1 MTQNQSQKSFLS
13 KNKIMIFTL
22 SLILSLLFS
31 NSEKYTLVVSFDGFR
46 YDYINRVPTPNF
58 DKFINGGVMASSLS
72 PVFPSLTFPNHYSLA
87 TGYHVDKHK
96 ILGNKFFSKTLNKE
110 YSMRDSKAV
119 QNGQFYGMEPI
130 WVTAEKNDIL
140 SATYFWIGSEAEING
155 YRPTIY
161 KKYDGSVKFK
171 SRVDSVIS
179 WYNLPFEQ
187 RPKLTMLYFSEPD
200 YTGHEYGPNSNEVN
214 KSVMEMDSIFGYLID
229 ELSRT
234 KVYKNLDIIVVS
246 DHGMSDVS
254 LDKVILL
261 DTFIDLDKYKVIPS
275 FAVTHLWNLND
286 DEDISRIFDSENNVQ
301 IFKKGHFPKKYHFS
315 NSDSPDYLI
324 VADLG
329 WSLTTS
335 QKLNQSKS
343 FPGGMHG
350 YDSNYLEMHG
360 IFFANGPSFKSGV
373 RIDSFE
379 NINLYPII
387 CKTLEIPPYKENMFW
402 DYNLLNNSIIFK

>member
-1 MTQNQSQKSFLS
+1 MRYKLFC
-13 KNKIMIFTL
+13 IF
-22 SLILSLLFS
+22 ILSLVFPS
-31 NSEKYTLVVSFDGFR
+31 SDKYTLVVSFDGFR
-46 YDYINRVPTPNF
+46 HDYINRVPTPNF
-58 DKFINGGVMASSLS
+58 DKFINGGVIASSLS

-87 TGYHVDKHK
+87 TGYHADEHK
-96 ILGNKFFSKTLNKE
+96 ILGNKFFSKTLNKD

-130 WVTAEKNDIL
+130 WVTAEKNNIL

-179 WYNLPFEQ
+179 WFRLPIEQ

-214 KSVMEMDSIFGYLID
+214 RSVIEMDSIFGYLID

-286 DEDISRIFDSENNVQ
+286 DEDISNIFDNENNVQ
-301 IFKKGHFPKKYHFS
+301 IFKKGQFPKKYHFS

-387 CKTLEIPPYKENMFW
+387 CKTLEIPPYKENVYW

>member
-1 MTQNQSQKSFLS
+1 MRYKLFC
-13 KNKIMIFTL
+13 IF
-22 SLILSLLFS
+22 ILSLVFPS
-31 NSEKYTLVVSFDGFR
+31 SDKYTLVVSFDGFR
-46 YDYINRVPTPNF
+46 HDYINRVPTPNF
-58 DKFINGGVMASSLS
+58 DKFIHGGVMASSLS

-87 TGYHVDKHK
+87 TGYHANEHK
-96 ILGNKFFSKTLNKE
+96 ILGNKFFSKTLNKD

-130 WVTAEKNDIL
+130 WVTAEKNNIL

-179 WYNLPFEQ
+179 WFSLPIEQ

-214 KSVMEMDSIFGYLID
+214 RSVIEMDSIFGYLID

-286 DEDISRIFDSENNVQ
+286 DEDISNIFDNENNVQ
-301 IFKKGHFPKKYHFS
+301 IFKKGQFPKKYHFS

-387 CKTLEIPPYKENMFW
+387 CKTLEIPPYKENVYW

>member
-1 MTQNQSQKSFLS
+1 MRYKLFC
-13 KNKIMIFTL
+13 IF
-22 SLILSLLFS
+22 ILSLVFPS
-31 NSEKYTLVVSFDGFR
+31 SDKYTLVVSFDGFR
-46 YDYINRVPTPNF
+46 HDYINRVPTPNF

-87 TGYHVDKHK
+87 TGYHVNEHK
-96 ILGNKFFSKTLNKE
+96 ILGNKFFSKTLNKD

-130 WVTAEKNDIL
+130 WVTAEKNNIL

-179 WYNLPFEQ
+179 WYNLPIEQ

-214 KSVMEMDSIFGYLID
+214 KSVIEMDSIFGYLID

-234 KVYKNLDIIVVS
+234 KVYHDLDIIVVS

-261 DTFIDLDKYKVIPS
+261 DKFIDLDKYKVIPS
-275 FAVTHLWNLND
+275 FAVTHLWNLNN
-286 DEDISRIFDSENNVQ
+286 DEDISRIFDNENNVQ
-301 IFKKGHFPKKYHFS
+301 IFKKGQFPKKYHFS

-329 WSLTTS
+329 WSLTTT
-335 QKLNQSKS
+335 QKLKQSNS

-387 CKTLEIPPYKENMFW
+387 CKTLEIPPYKKNVHW
-402 DYNLLNNSIIFK
+402 DDNLLNNSIIFK

>member
-1 MTQNQSQKSFLS
+1 MRYKYFF
-13 KNKIMIFTL
+13 II
-22 SLILSLLFS
+22 ILSLLLP
-31 NSEKYTLVVSFDGFR
+31 NSDKYTLVVSFDGFR
-46 YDYINRVPTPNF
+46 HDYINRVPTPNF
-58 DKFINGGVMASSLS
+58 DKFIHGGVMASSLS

-87 TGYHVDKHK
+87 TGYHANEHK
-96 ILGNKFFSKTLNKE
+96 ILGNKFFSKTLNKD

-130 WVTAEKNDIL
+130 WVTAEKNNIL

-179 WYNLPFEQ
+179 WYNLPVDQ

-214 KSVMEMDSIFGYLID
+214 KSVIEMDSIFGYLID

-261 DTFIDLDKYKVIPS
+261 DNFIDLDKYKVIPS
-275 FAVTHLWNLND
+275 FAVTHLWNLNE
-286 DEDISRIFDSENNVQ
+286 DEDISGIFDDQSNVQ
-301 IFKKGHFPKKYHFS
+301 IFKKGEFPKKYHFS

-329 WSLTTS
+329 WSLTTT
-335 QKLNQSKS
+335 QKLTQSKS

-360 IFFANGPSFKSGV
+360 IFFANGPSFKSGI

-387 CKTLEIPPYKENMFW
+387 CKTLEIPPYKQNVHW
-402 DYNLLNNSIIFK
+402 DDNLLNNSIIFK

>member
-1 MTQNQSQKSFLS
+1 MRYKLFC
-13 KNKIMIFTL
+13 IF
-22 SLILSLLFS
+22 ILSLVFPS
-31 NSEKYTLVVSFDGFR
+31 SDKYTLVVSFDGFR
-46 YDYINRVPTPNF
+46 HDYINRVPTPNF
-58 DKFINGGVMASSLS
+58 DKFINGGVIASSLS

-87 TGYHVDKHK
+87 TGYHADEHK
-96 ILGNKFFSKTLNKE
+96 ILGNKFFSKTLNKD

-130 WVTAEKNDIL
+130 WVTAEKNNIL

-179 WYNLPFEQ
+179 WFNLPIEQ

-214 KSVMEMDSIFGYLID
+214 RSVIEMDSIFGYLID

-234 KVYKNLDIIVVS
+234 KVYKDLDIIVVS

-286 DEDISRIFDSENNVQ
+286 DEDISNIFDNENNVQ
-301 IFKKGHFPKKYHFS
+301 IFKKGQFPKKYHFS

-329 WSLTTS
+329 WSLTTT

-387 CKTLEIPPYKENMFW
+387 CKTLEIPPYKNNVKW
-402 DYNLLNNSIIFK
+402 DDNLLNNNIIFK

>member
-1 MTQNQSQKSFLS
+1 MRYKLFC
-13 KNKIMIFTL
+13 IF
-22 SLILSLLFS
+22 ILSLVFPS
-31 NSEKYTLVVSFDGFR
+31 SDKYTLVVSFDGFR
-46 YDYINRVPTPNF
+46 HDYINRVPTPNF
-58 DKFINGGVMASSLS
+58 DKFINGGVIASSLS

-87 TGYHVDKHK
+87 TGYHADKHK
-96 ILGNKFFSKTLNKE
+96 ILGNKFFSKTLNKD

-130 WVTAEKNDIL
+130 WVTAEKNNML

-179 WYNLPFEQ
+179 WFNLPFEQ

-214 KSVMEMDSIFGYLID
+214 KSVIEMDSIFGYLID

-234 KVYKNLDIIVVS
+234 KVYKDLNIIVVS

-261 DTFIDLDKYKVIPS
+261 DTFIDLEKYKVISS

-286 DEDISRIFDSENNVQ
+286 DEDISKIFDNENNVQ
-301 IFKKGHFPKKYHFS
+301 IFKKGQFPKKYHFS
-315 NSDSPDYLI
+315 NGDSPDYLI

-329 WSLTTS
+329 WSLTTT

-387 CKTLEIPPYKENMFW
+387 CKTLEIPPYKENVHW
-402 DYNLLNNSIIFK
+402 DYNLLNSSIIFK

>member
-1 MTQNQSQKSFLS
+1 LRYKYFF
-13 KNKIMIFTL
+13 I
-22 SLILSLLFS
+22 LILSLLFP
-31 NSEKYTLVVSFDGFR
+31 NSDKYTLVVSFDGFR
-46 YDYINRVPTPNF
+46 HDYINRVPTPNF

-87 TGYHVDKHK
+87 TGYHANEHK
-96 ILGNKFFSKTLNKE
+96 ILGNKFFSKTLNKD

-130 WVTAEKNDIL
+130 WVTAEKNNIL

-179 WYNLPFEQ
+179 WYNLPVEQ

-214 KSVMEMDSIFGYLID
+214 KSIIEMDSIFGYLID

-234 KVYKNLDIIVVS
+234 KVYHDLDIIVVS

-261 DTFIDLDKYKVIPS
+261 DKFIDLDKYKVIPS
-275 FAVTHLWNLND
+275 FAVTHLWNLNEN
-286 DEDISRIFDSENNVQ
+286 EDISRIFDNENNVQ
-301 IFKKGHFPKKYHFS
+301 IFKKGRFPKKYHFS

-329 WSLTTS
+329 WSLTTT
-335 QKLNQSKS
+335 QKLSQSKS

-350 YDSNYLEMHG
+350 YDSKFLEMHG
-360 IFFANGPSFKSGV
+360 IFFANGPSFKSDV

-387 CKTLEIPPYKENMFW
+387 CKTLGISPYKKNVHW
-402 DYNLLNNSIIFK
+402 DDNLLNNSIIFK

>member
-1 MTQNQSQKSFLS
+1 MRYKYFF
-13 KNKIMIFTL
+13 II
-22 SLILSLLFS
+22 ILSLLLP
-31 NSEKYTLVVSFDGFR
+31 NSDKYTLVVSFDGFR
-46 YDYINRVPTPNF
+46 HDYINRVPTPNF
-58 DKFINGGVMASSLS
+58 DKFIHGGVMASSLS

-87 TGYHVDKHK
+87 TGYHANEHK
-96 ILGNKFFSKTLNKE
+96 ILGNKFFSKTLNKD

-130 WVTAEKNDIL
+130 WVTAEKNNIL

-179 WYNLPFEQ
+179 WYNLPVDQ

-214 KSVMEMDSIFGYLID
+214 KSVIEMDSIFGYLID

-234 KVYKNLDIIVVS
+234 SVYKNLDIIVVS

-261 DTFIDLDKYKVIPS
+261 DNFIDLDKYKVIPS
-275 FAVTHLWNLND
+275 FAVTHLWNLNE
-286 DEDISRIFDSENNVQ
+286 DEDISGIFDDQSNVQ
-301 IFKKGHFPKKYHFS
+301 IFKKGEFPKKYHFS

-329 WSLTTS
+329 WSLTTT
-335 QKLNQSKS
+335 QKLTQSKS

-360 IFFANGPSFKSGV
+360 IFFANGPSFKSGI

-387 CKTLEIPPYKENMFW
+387 CKTLEIPPYKQNVHW
-402 DYNLLNNSIIFK
+402 DDNLLNNSIIFK

>member
-1 MTQNQSQKSFLS
+1 MRYKLFC
-13 KNKIMIFTL
+13 IF
-22 SLILSLLFS
+22 ILSLVFPS
-31 NSEKYTLVVSFDGFR
+31 SDKYTLVVSFDGFR
-46 YDYINRVPTPNF
+46 HDYINRVPTPNF
-58 DKFINGGVMASSLS
+58 DKFINGGVIASSLS

-87 TGYHVDKHK
+87 TGYHADEHK
-96 ILGNKFFSKTLNKE
+96 ILGNKFFSKTLNKD

-130 WVTAEKNDIL
+130 WVTAEKNNIL

-179 WYNLPFEQ
+179 WFSLPIEQ

-214 KSVMEMDSIFGYLID
+214 RSVIEMDSIFGYLID

-254 LDKVILL
+254 SDKVILL

-286 DEDISRIFDSENNVQ
+286 DEDISNIFDNENNVQ
-301 IFKKGHFPKKYHFS
+301 IFKKGQFPKKYHFS

-387 CKTLEIPPYKENMFW
+387 CKTLEIPPYKENVYW

>member
-1 MTQNQSQKSFLS
+1 LRYKYFF
-13 KNKIMIFTL
+13 IF
-22 SLILSLLFS
+22 ILSLLFPHS
-31 NSEKYTLVVSFDGFR
+31 DKYTLVVSFDGFR
-46 YDYINRVPTPNF
+46 HDYINRVPTPNF
-58 DKFINGGVMASSLS
+58 DEFISGGVMASSLS

-87 TGYHVDKHK
+87 TGYHANEHK
-96 ILGNKFFSKTLNKE
+96 ILGNKFFSKTLNKD

-130 WVTAEKNDIL
+130 WVTAEKNDII

-179 WYNLPFEQ
+179 WYNLPVEQ

-214 KSVMEMDSIFGYLID
+214 KSVIEMDSIFGYLID

-254 LDKVILL
+254 LEKVILL
-261 DTFIDLDKYKVIPS
+261 DKFIDLDKYKVIPS

-286 DEDISRIFDSENNVQ
+286 DEDISRIFDDQNNVQ
-301 IFKKGHFPKKYHFS
+301 IFKKGQFPKKYHFS

-329 WSLTTS
+329 WSLTTT
-335 QKLNQSKS
+335 QKLIQSNS

-387 CKTLEIPPYKENMFW
+387 CKTLEIPPYKKNVKW
-402 DYNLLNNSIIFK
+402 DDNLLNNNIIFK

>member
-1 MTQNQSQKSFLS
+1 MRYKLFC
-13 KNKIMIFTL
+13 IF
-22 SLILSLLFS
+22 ILSLVFPS
-31 NSEKYTLVVSFDGFR
+31 SDKYTLVVSFDGFR
-46 YDYINRVPTPNF
+46 HDYINRVPTPNF
-58 DKFINGGVMASSLS
+58 DKFIHGGVMASSLS

-87 TGYHVDKHK
+87 TGYHADEHK
-96 ILGNKFFSKTLNKE
+96 ILGNKFFSKTLNKD

-130 WVTAEKNDIL
+130 WVTAEKNNIL

-179 WYNLPFEQ
+179 WFRLPIEQ

-214 KSVMEMDSIFGYLID
+214 RSVIEMDSIFGYLID

-286 DEDISRIFDSENNVQ
+286 DEDISNIFDNENNVQ
-301 IFKKGHFPKKYHFS
+301 IFKKGQFPKKYHFS

-387 CKTLEIPPYKENMFW
+387 CKTLEIPPYKENVYW

>member
-1 MTQNQSQKSFLS
+1 MRYKYFF
-13 KNKIMIFTL
+13 II
-22 SLILSLLFS
+22 ILSLLLP
-31 NSEKYTLVVSFDGFR
+31 NSDKYTLVVSFDGFR
-46 YDYINRVPTPNF
+46 HDYINRVPTPNF
-58 DKFINGGVMASSLS
+58 DKFINGGVIASSLS

-87 TGYHVDKHK
+87 TGYHADEHK
-96 ILGNKFFSKTLNKE
+96 ILGNKFFSKTLNKD

-130 WVTAEKNDIL
+130 WVTAEKNNIL

-179 WYNLPFEQ
+179 WYNLPVDQ

-200 YTGHEYGPNSNEVN
+200 YTGHEFGPNSNEVN
-214 KSVMEMDSIFGYLID
+214 KSVIEMDSIFGYLID

-261 DTFIDLDKYKVIPS
+261 DNFIDLDKYKVIPS
-275 FAVTHLWNLND
+275 FAVTHLWNLNE
-286 DEDISRIFDSENNVQ
+286 DEDISGIFDDQSNVQ
-301 IFKKGHFPKKYHFS
+301 IFKKGEFPKKYHFS

-329 WSLTTS
+329 WSLTTT
-335 QKLNQSKS
+335 QKLTQSKS

-360 IFFANGPSFKSGV
+360 IFFANGPSFKSGI

-387 CKTLEIPPYKENMFW
+387 CKTLEIPPYKQNVHW
-402 DYNLLNNSIIFK
+402 DDNLLNNSIIFK

>member
-1 MTQNQSQKSFLS
+1 MRYKLFC
-13 KNKIMIFTL
+13 IF
-22 SLILSLLFS
+22 ILSLVFPS
-31 NSEKYTLVVSFDGFR
+31 SDKYTLVVSFDGFR
-46 YDYINRVPTPNF
+46 HDYINRVPTPNF
-58 DKFINGGVMASSLS
+58 DKFINGGVIASSLS

-87 TGYHVDKHK
+87 TGYHADEHK
-96 ILGNKFFSKTLNKE
+96 ILGNKFFSKTLNKD

-130 WVTAEKNDIL
+130 WVTAEKNNIL

-179 WYNLPFEQ
+179 WFNLPIEQ

-214 KSVMEMDSIFGYLID
+214 KSVIEMDSIFGYLID

-234 KVYKNLDIIVVS
+234 KVYKDLDIIVVS

-286 DEDISRIFDSENNVQ
+286 DEDISNIFDNENNVQ
-301 IFKKGHFPKKYHFS
+301 IFKKGQFPKRYHFS

-329 WSLTTS
+329 WSLTTT

-387 CKTLEIPPYKENMFW
+387 CKTLEIPPYKENVYW

>member
-1 MTQNQSQKSFLS
+1 MRYKYFF
-13 KNKIMIFTL
+13 II
-22 SLILSLLFS
+22 ILSLLLP
-31 NSEKYTLVVSFDGFR
+31 NSDKYTLVVSFDGFR
-46 YDYINRVPTPNF
+46 HDYINRVPTPNF
-58 DKFINGGVMASSLS
+58 DKFIHGGVMASSLS

-87 TGYHVDKHK
+87 TGYHANEHK
-96 ILGNKFFSKTLNKE
+96 ILGNKFFSKTLNKD

-130 WVTAEKNDIL
+130 WVTAEKNNIL

-179 WYNLPFEQ
+179 WYNLPVDQ

-214 KSVMEMDSIFGYLID
+214 KSVIEMDSIFGYLID

-261 DTFIDLDKYKVIPS
+261 DNFIDLDKYKVIPS
-275 FAVTHLWNLND
+275 FAVTHLWNLNE
-286 DEDISRIFDSENNVQ
+286 DEDISGIFDDQSNVQ
-301 IFKKGHFPKKYHFS
+301 IFKKGEFPKKYHFS

-329 WSLTTS
+329 WSLTTT
-335 QKLNQSKS
+335 QKLMQSKS

-360 IFFANGPSFKSGV
+360 IFFANGPSFKSGI

-387 CKTLEIPPYKENMFW
+387 CKTLEIPPYKQNVHW
-402 DYNLLNNSIIFK
+402 DDNLLNNSIIFK

>member
-1 MTQNQSQKSFLS
+1 MRYKLFC
-13 KNKIMIFTL
+13 IF
-22 SLILSLLFS
+22 ILSLVFPS
-31 NSEKYTLVVSFDGFR
+31 SDKYTLVVSFDGFR
-46 YDYINRVPTPNF
+46 HDYINRVPTPNF
-58 DKFINGGVMASSLS
+58 DKFINGGVIASSLS

-87 TGYHVDKHK
+87 TGYHADKHK
-96 ILGNKFFSKTLNKE
+96 ILGNKFFSKTLNKD

-130 WVTAEKNDIL
+130 WVTAEKNNIL

-179 WYNLPFEQ
+179 WFNLPIEQ

-214 KSVMEMDSIFGYLID
+214 RSVIEMDSIFGYLID

-234 KVYKNLDIIVVS
+234 KVYKDLDIIVVS

-286 DEDISRIFDSENNVQ
+286 DEDISNIFDNENNVQ
-301 IFKKGHFPKKYHFS
+301 IFKKGQFPKKYHFS

-329 WSLTTS
+329 WSLTTT

-387 CKTLEIPPYKENMFW
+387 CKTLEIPPYKENVYW

>member
-1 MTQNQSQKSFLS
+1 LRYKLFC
-13 KNKIMIFTL
+13 IF
-22 SLILSLLFS
+22 ILSLVFPS
-31 NSEKYTLVVSFDGFR
+31 SDKYTLVVSFDGFR
-46 YDYINRVPTPNF
+46 HDYINRVPTPNF
-58 DKFINGGVMASSLS
+58 DKFINGGVIASSLS

-87 TGYHVDKHK
+87 TGYHADEHK
-96 ILGNKFFSKTLNKE
+96 ILGNKFFSKTLNKD

-130 WVTAEKNDIL
+130 WVTAEKNNIL

-179 WYNLPFEQ
+179 WFNLPIEQ

-234 KVYKNLDIIVVS
+234 KVYKDLDIIVVS

-286 DEDISRIFDSENNVQ
+286 DEDISNIFDNENNVQ
-301 IFKKGHFPKKYHFS
+301 IFKKGQFPKKYHFS

-329 WSLTTS
+329 WSLTTT

-387 CKTLEIPPYKENMFW
+387 CKTLEIPPYKENVYW

>member
-1 MTQNQSQKSFLS
+1 MRYKLFC
-13 KNKIMIFTL
+13 IF
-22 SLILSLLFS
+22 ILSLVFPRS
-31 NSEKYTLVVSFDGFR
+31 DKYTLVVSFDGFR
-46 YDYINRVPTPNF
+46 HDYINRVPTPNF
-58 DKFINGGVMASSLS
+58 DKFINGGVIASSLS

-87 TGYHVDKHK
+87 TGYHADEHK
-96 ILGNKFFSKTLNKE
+96 ILGNKFFSKTLNKD

-130 WVTAEKNDIL
+130 WVTAEKNNIL

-179 WYNLPFEQ
+179 WFNLPIEQ

-234 KVYKNLDIIVVS
+234 KVYKDLDIIVVS

-286 DEDISRIFDSENNVQ
+286 DEDISNIFDNENNVQ
-301 IFKKGHFPKKYHFS
+301 IFKKGQFPKKYHFS

-329 WSLTTS
+329 WSLTTT

-387 CKTLEIPPYKENMFW
+387 CKTLEIPPYKENVYW

>member
-1 MTQNQSQKSFLS
+1 MRYKLFC
-13 KNKIMIFTL
+13 IF
-22 SLILSLLFS
+22 ILSLVFPS
-31 NSEKYTLVVSFDGFR
+31 SDKYTLVVSFDGFR
-46 YDYINRVPTPNF
+46 HDYINRVPTPNF
-58 DKFINGGVMASSLS
+58 DKFINGGVIASSLS

-87 TGYHVDKHK
+87 TGYHADEHK
-96 ILGNKFFSKTLNKE
+96 ILGNKFFSKTLNKD

-130 WVTAEKNDIL
+130 WVTAEKNNIL

-234 KVYKNLDIIVVS
+234 KVYKDLDIIVVS

-286 DEDISRIFDSENNVQ
+286 DEDISNIFDNENNVQ
-301 IFKKGHFPKKYHFS
+301 IFKKGQFPKKYHFS

-387 CKTLEIPPYKENMFW
+387 CKTLEIPPYKENVYW

>member
-1 MTQNQSQKSFLS
+1 MRYKLFC
-13 KNKIMIFTL
+13 IF
-22 SLILSLLFS
+22 ILSLVFPS
-31 NSEKYTLVVSFDGFR
+31 SDKYTLVVSFDGFR
-46 YDYINRVPTPNF
+46 HDYINRVPTPNF
-58 DKFINGGVMASSLS
+58 DKFINGGVIASSLS

-87 TGYHVDKHK
+87 TGYHADEHK
-96 ILGNKFFSKTLNKE
+96 ILGNKFFSKTLNKD

-130 WVTAEKNDIL
+130 WVTAEKNNIL

-179 WYNLPFEQ
+179 WFNLPIEQ

-214 KSVMEMDSIFGYLID
+214 RSVIEMDSIFGYLID

-234 KVYKNLDIIVVS
+234 KVYKDLDIIVVS

-286 DEDISRIFDSENNVQ
+286 DEDISNIFDNENNVQ
-301 IFKKGHFPKKYHFS
+301 IFKKGQFPKKYHFS

-329 WSLTTS
+329 WSLTTT

-387 CKTLEIPPYKENMFW
+387 CKTLEIPPYKENVYW

>member
-1 MTQNQSQKSFLS
+1 LRYKLFC
-13 KNKIMIFTL
+13 IF
-22 SLILSLLFS
+22 ILSLVFPRS
-31 NSEKYTLVVSFDGFR
+31 DKYTLVVSFDGFR
-46 YDYINRVPTPNF
+46 HDYINRVPTPNF
-58 DKFINGGVMASSLS
+58 DKFINGGVIASSLS

-87 TGYHVDKHK
+87 TGYHADEHK
-96 ILGNKFFSKTLNKE
+96 ILGNKFFSKTLNKD

-130 WVTAEKNDIL
+130 WVTAEKNNIL

-179 WYNLPFEQ
+179 WFNLPIEQ

-234 KVYKNLDIIVVS
+234 KVYKDLDIIVVS

-286 DEDISRIFDSENNVQ
+286 DEDISNIFDNENNVQ
-301 IFKKGHFPKKYHFS
+301 IFKKGQFPKKYHFS

-329 WSLTTS
+329 WSLTTT

-387 CKTLEIPPYKENMFW
+387 CKTLEIPPYKENVYW

>member
-1 MTQNQSQKSFLS
+1 MRYKLFC
-13 KNKIMIFTL
+13 IF
-22 SLILSLLFS
+22 ILSLVFPS
-31 NSEKYTLVVSFDGFR
+31 SDKYTLVVSFDGFR
-46 YDYINRVPTPNF
+46 HDYINRVPTPNF
-58 DKFINGGVMASSLS
+58 DKFINGGVIASSLS

-87 TGYHVDKHK
+87 TGYHADEHK
-96 ILGNKFFSKTLNKE
+96 ILGNKFFSKTLNKD

-130 WVTAEKNDIL
+130 WVTAEKNNIL

-234 KVYKNLDIIVVS
+234 KVYKDLDIIVVS

-286 DEDISRIFDSENNVQ
+286 DEDISNIFDNENNVQ
-301 IFKKGHFPKKYHFS
+301 IFKKGQFPKKYHFS

-329 WSLTTS
+329 WSLTTT

-387 CKTLEIPPYKENMFW
+387 CKTLEIPPYKENVYW

>member
-1 MTQNQSQKSFLS
+1 LRYKLFC
-13 KNKIMIFTL
+13 IF
-22 SLILSLLFS
+22 ILSLVFPS
-31 NSEKYTLVVSFDGFR
+31 SDKYTLVVSFDGFR
-46 YDYINRVPTPNF
+46 HDYINRVPTPNF
-58 DKFINGGVMASSLS
+58 DKFINGGVIASSLS

-87 TGYHVDKHK
+87 TGYHADEHK
-96 ILGNKFFSKTLNKE
+96 ILGNKFFSKTLNKD

-130 WVTAEKNDIL
+130 WVTAEKNNIL

-179 WYNLPFEQ
+179 WFRLPIEQ

-214 KSVMEMDSIFGYLID
+214 RSVIEMDSIFGYLID

-286 DEDISRIFDSENNVQ
+286 DEDISNIFDNENNVQ
-301 IFKKGHFPKKYHFS
+301 IFKKGQFPKKYHFS

-387 CKTLEIPPYKENMFW
+387 CKTLEIPPYKENVYW

>member
-1 MTQNQSQKSFLS
+1 LRYKLFC
-13 KNKIMIFTL
+13 IF
-22 SLILSLLFS
+22 ILSLVFPS
-31 NSEKYTLVVSFDGFR
+31 SDKYTLVVSFDGFR
-46 YDYINRVPTPNF
+46 HDYINRVPTPNF
-58 DKFINGGVMASSLS
+58 DKFINGGVIASSLS

-87 TGYHVDKHK
+87 TGYHADEHK
-96 ILGNKFFSKTLNKE
+96 ILGNKFFSKTLNKD

-130 WVTAEKNDIL
+130 WVTAEKNNIL

-179 WYNLPFEQ
+179 WFSLPIEQ

-214 KSVMEMDSIFGYLID
+214 RSVIEMDSIFGYLID

-286 DEDISRIFDSENNVQ
+286 DEDISNIFDNENNVQ
-301 IFKKGHFPKKYHFS
+301 IFKKGQFPKKYHFS

-387 CKTLEIPPYKENMFW
+387 CKTLEIPPYKENVYW

>member
-1 MTQNQSQKSFLS
+1 MRS
-13 KNKIMIFTL
+13 KYIFI
-22 SLILSLLFS
+22 LILSLLFS
-31 NSEKYTLVVSFDGFR
+31 NSDKYTLVVSFDGFR
-46 YDYINRVPTPNF
+46 YDYLNRVPTPNF
-58 DKFINGGVMASSLS
+58 DRFIEDGVKASSLA
-72 PVFPSLTFPNHYSLA
+72 PIFPSLTFPNHYSLA
-87 TGYHVDKHK
+87 TGYHSDKHK
-96 ILGNKFFSKTLNKE
+96 ILGNKFFSKTLNKD

-119 QNGQFYGMEPI
+119 QNGHFYGMEPI
-130 WVTAEKNDIL
+130 WVTAEKNNIL

-179 WYNLPFEQ
+179 WYDLPIEK

-200 YTGHEYGPNSNEVN
+200 YTGHEYGPNSNEVDE
-214 KSVMEMDSIFGYLID
+214 SVIEMDAIFGYLIN
-229 ELSRT
+229 ELSKT

-254 LDKVILL
+254 TDKVILL
-261 DTFIDLDKYKVIPS
+261 DEFIDLDQYKVVSS

-286 DEDISRIFDSENNVQ
+286 NKDISRIFDNENNVQ
-301 IFKKGHFPKKYHFS
+301 IFKKGQFPNRYHYS

-324 VADLG
+324 VANLG
-329 WSLTTS
+329 WSLTTT
-335 QKLNQSKS
+335 QKLNQGRS

-350 YDSNYLEMHG
+350 YDPNYLEMHG

-373 RIDSFE
+373 RIGSFE
-379 NINLYPII
+379 NINIYPII
-387 CKTLEIPPYKENMFW
+387 CKTLGIPPYKKNLHW
-402 DYNLLNNSIIFK
+402 DDSLLNNGTIFK

>member
-1 MTQNQSQKSFLS
+1 MRYKLFC
-13 KNKIMIFTL
+13 IF
-22 SLILSLLFS
+22 ILSLVFPS
-31 NSEKYTLVVSFDGFR
+31 SDKYTLVVSFDGFR
-46 YDYINRVPTPNF
+46 HDYINRVPTPNF
-58 DKFINGGVMASSLS
+58 DKFINGGVIASSLS

-87 TGYHVDKHK
+87 TGYHADEHK
-96 ILGNKFFSKTLNKE
+96 ILGNKFFSKTLNKD

-130 WVTAEKNDIL
+130 WVTAEKNNIL

-179 WYNLPFEQ
+179 WFSLPIEQ

-214 KSVMEMDSIFGYLID
+214 RSVIEMDSIFGYLID

-286 DEDISRIFDSENNVQ
+286 DEDISNIFDNENNVQ
-301 IFKKGHFPKKYHFS
+301 IFKKGQFPKKYHFS

-387 CKTLEIPPYKENMFW
+387 CKTLEIPPYKENVYW

>member
-1 MTQNQSQKSFLS
+1 MRYKLFC
-13 KNKIMIFTL
+13 IF
-22 SLILSLLFS
+22 ILSLVFPS
-31 NSEKYTLVVSFDGFR
+31 SDKYTLVVSFDGFR
-46 YDYINRVPTPNF
+46 HDYINRVPTPNF
-58 DKFINGGVMASSLS
+58 DKFIHGGVMASSLS

-87 TGYHVDKHK
+87 TGYHANEHK
-96 ILGNKFFSKTLNKE
+96 ILGNKFFSKTLNKD

-130 WVTAEKNDIL
+130 WVTAEKNNIL

-179 WYNLPFEQ
+179 WYNLPVDQ

-214 KSVMEMDSIFGYLID
+214 KSVIEMDSIFGYLID

-234 KVYKNLDIIVVS
+234 SVYKNLDIIVVS

-261 DTFIDLDKYKVIPS
+261 DNFIDLDKYKIIPS
-275 FAVTHLWNLND
+275 FAVTHLWNLNE
-286 DEDISRIFDSENNVQ
+286 DEDISGIFDDQSNVQ
-301 IFKKGHFPKKYHFS
+301 IFKKGEFPKKYHFS

-329 WSLTTS
+329 WSLTTT
-335 QKLNQSKS
+335 QKLMQSKS

-360 IFFANGPSFKSGV
+360 IFFANGPSFKSGI

-387 CKTLEIPPYKENMFW
+387 CKTLEIPPYKQNVHW
-402 DYNLLNNSIIFK
+402 DDNLLNNSIIFK

>member
-1 MTQNQSQKSFLS
+1 MRYKLFC
-13 KNKIMIFTL
+13 IF
-22 SLILSLLFS
+22 ILSLVFPS
-31 NSEKYTLVVSFDGFR
+31 NDKYTLVVSFDGFR
-46 YDYINRVPTPNF
+46 HDYINRVPTPNF
-58 DKFINGGVMASSLS
+58 DKFINGGVIASSLS

-87 TGYHVDKHK
+87 TGYHADEHK
-96 ILGNKFFSKTLNKE
+96 ILGNKFFSKTLNKD

-130 WVTAEKNDIL
+130 WVTAEKNNIL

-179 WYNLPFEQ
+179 WFSLPIEQ

-214 KSVMEMDSIFGYLID
+214 RSVIEMDSIFGYLID

-234 KVYKNLDIIVVS
+234 KVYKDLDIIVVS

-286 DEDISRIFDSENNVQ
+286 DEDISNIFDNENNVQ
-301 IFKKGHFPKKYHFS
+301 IFKKGQFPKKYHFS

-329 WSLTTS
+329 WSLTTT

-387 CKTLEIPPYKENMFW
+387 CKTLEIPPYKENVNW